1 MLYKLCTYVY
11 IYVYCKYAVYWPC
24 ILVIYCMPPIPTYM
38 CIQYI
43 YCMPIHIYIYA
54 QEVHVIK
61 TVWNSQDNNVRLRLY
76 ITQDEACHEQGDAN
90 YPKHDGSSQRDCFR
104 SHCTITQPP
113 PLSVN
118 KIGLLHVIVTALKG
132 ICQPVSYVHTLCH

>member
-1 MLYKLCTYVY
+1 MYIGHILYASHTYVY
-11 IYVYCKYAVYWPC
+11 VHTVYLLHA
-24 ILVIYCMPPIPTYM
+24 YM
-38 CIQYI
+38 Y
-43 YCMPIHIYIYA
+43 IYIYA

-61 TVWNSQDNNVRLRLY
+61 TVWNSQDNNVRLY

-104 SHCTITQPP
+104 SHCTFTQPP

>member
-1 MLYKLCTYVY
+1 MY

-24 ILVIYCMPPIPTYM
+24 ILVIYCMPPIRIYVYVHTVYLLHAYTY
-38 CIQYI
+38 
-43 YCMPIHIYIYA
+43 IYIYA

-61 TVWNSQDNNVRLRLY
+61 TVWNSQDNNVRLHLY

-104 SHCTITQPP
+104 SHCTFTQPP